1 MFGPCNILLKLAK
14 NSRVM
19 AKNHIPKYEHAH
31 QFWFINWSNI
41 NIFEEIKFY
50 LIFLIIS
57 SRAWTLCQKN
67 HEKSNQSVLN
77 ILAKNIERMWKKMH
91 FWLHELCENHENT
104 ASRIKQLI
112 NWATKVL
119 CFRKRSPKSMCI
131 YINN

>member
-31 QFWFINWSNI
+31 QFWFINWSNM

-67 HEKSNQSVLN
+67 HEKSNRKTQKSLKLEFRNNFSKVSCTFYPK
-77 ILAKNIERMWKKMH
+77 ILKECGRRCIFDYMNFAKTTRTPH
-91 FWLHELCENHENT
+91 L
-104 ASRIKQLI
+104 
-112 NWATKVL
+112 V
-119 CFRKRSPKSMCI
+119 
-131 YINN
+131 